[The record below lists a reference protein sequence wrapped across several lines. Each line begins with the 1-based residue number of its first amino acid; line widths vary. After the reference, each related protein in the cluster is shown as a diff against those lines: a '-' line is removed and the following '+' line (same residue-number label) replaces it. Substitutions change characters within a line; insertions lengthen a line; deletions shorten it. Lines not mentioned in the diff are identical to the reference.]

1 MTKRTSIKDV
11 SEPAQL
17 SDLDLIVKDKRK
29 AKRAPAKQE
38 RRDRHYV
45 KVLIKDQLK
54 QRPEET
60 PEE

>member
-11 SEPAQL
+11 SSPAQL

-54 QRPEET
+54 QCPEE
-60 PEE
+60 EV